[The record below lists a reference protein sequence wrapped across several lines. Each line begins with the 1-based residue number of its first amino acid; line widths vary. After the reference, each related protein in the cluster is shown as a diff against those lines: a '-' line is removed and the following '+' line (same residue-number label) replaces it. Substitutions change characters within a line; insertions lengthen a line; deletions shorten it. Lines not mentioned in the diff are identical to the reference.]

1 MISKDELLKTI
12 KTYEAEPPSF
22 QNIER
27 LANLY
32 IVYNQFYNS
41 KTEEKTVEQDGE
53 FWEVIKGKSKDQVL
67 VIMAELLETLEVLY
81 PKVYNNIIKKLSDL

>member
-1 MISKDELLKTI
+1 MISKDELLETI

-32 IVYNQFYNS
+32 IVYNQNYKN

-53 FWEVIKGKSKDQVL
+53 FWEVIRNKDKDQVL
-67 VIMAELLETLEVLY
+67 MIMAELMETLEVLY
-81 PKVYNNIIKKLSDL
+81 PKVYQSVITKIKDC